1 MLYSGN
7 LYSKKLGTVENY
19 YKEFSENKEFSSKSI
34 KNVMKTLKIN
44 LLLAFFFFFKNTHM
58 DQKSSVCIWAALF
71 TLVWSGHPMNSLSLL
86 LKLESNTRPIHLMT
100 LSWRL
105 IRWKFFVSW
114 SVEKVQNC
122 NIRLCLAEILTGLVF
137 SFYSPFFLL
146 LVMCLKFLII
156 IAFNFYT
163 NIHNYHL
170 SRICVLK
177 ETHTLTVNWWSLKEM
192 CVTIL

>member
-1 MLYSGN
+1 
-7 LYSKKLGTVENY
+7 
-19 YKEFSENKEFSSKSI
+19 
-34 KNVMKTLKIN
+34 
-44 LLLAFFFFFKNTHM
+44 M